1 MICAALDR
9 GVEGSGFFRGNN
21 PMRRLGALLLVC
33 GLATP
38 ACFAGTG
45 ETEQPADNSVPWYR
59 RVFLGEREKPVPAK
73 ETPTAARTGA
83 GSETPRATPV
93 VNSREAAK
101 KQLAEETRI
110 YLERLQAISR
120 IRKIATD
127 QGDEALLQKADDL
140 EAQAEELFKL
150 RTAMLPKLG
159 EGGDDRAALERGR
172 DERPASA
179 ARPSPSQ
186 RRPSMRGTDR

>member
-1 MICAALDR
+1 
-9 GVEGSGFFRGNN
+9 
-21 PMRRLGALLLVC
+21 MRRLGALLLVC

-38 ACFAGTG
+38 ACLA
-45 ETEQPADNSVPWYR
+45 EVTEPASNSGPWYR

-73 ETPTAARTGA
+73 EPAKDRASPDGRAA
-83 GSETPRATPV
+83 PV
-93 VNSREAAK
+93 PSSREAAK
-101 KQLAEETRI
+101 KQLADETRN
-110 YLERLQAISR
+110 YLERLQAITR

-127 QGDEALLQKADDL
+127 QGDEALLQKADEL
-140 EAQAEELFKL
+140 EVQAEELFKL

-179 ARPSPSQ
+179 ARPAQ
-186 RRPSMRGTDR
+186 RRPSMRGNDR

>member
-1 MICAALDR
+1 
-9 GVEGSGFFRGNN
+9 
-21 PMRRLGALLLVC
+21 MRRLGALLLVF

-45 ETEQPADNSVPWYR
+45 ETEPASNSVPWYR
-59 RVFLGEREKPVPAK
+59 RVFLGERKNPAPANTTK
-73 ETPTAARTGA
+73 DRASPDGPKAAPIA
-83 GSETPRATPV
+83 S
-93 VNSREAAK
+93 SRELTK
-101 KQLAEETRI
+101 KQWAEENRI

-120 IRKIATD
+120 IRRIASD

-140 EAQAEELFKL
+140 EVQAEELFTL
-150 RTAMLPKLG
+150 RTARLPKLG

-179 ARPSPSQ
+179 ARPAQ
-186 RRPSMRGTDR
+186 RRPSMRGSDR

>member
-9 GVEGSGFFRGNN
+9 GVEGSGFFRGNI
-21 PMRRLGALLLVC
+21 PMRHIGALLLVF

-38 ACFAGTG
+38 AFSA
-45 ETEQPADNSVPWYR
+45 ETPPAETPASTVPWYR
-59 RVFLGEREKPVPAK
+59 WWFLGEREKPVPAK
-73 ETPTAARTGA
+73 EPAIAARDRVPGTGA
-83 GSETPRATPV
+83 RAAPAV
-93 VNSREAAK
+93 SPKEMAK
-101 KQLAEETRI
+101 RQLAEEQRI

-120 IRKIATD
+120 IRKIADD
-127 QGDEALLQKADDL
+127 QGDDALMKKADDL
-140 EAQAEELFKL
+140 ETQAEELFKL

-179 ARPSPSQ
+179 ARPAQ
-186 RRPSMRGTDR
+186 RRPSMRGNDR